1 MFPLYVPQVLQH
13 ETSYGCD
20 KPKAA
25 ALKLS
30 GNLLPSTMTGH
41 GPGMPTD
48 VEVLAD
54 ATAGAALVATA
65 AQHYIMGAAPTAP
78 PNTAPPFAPPRP
90 THLPAKR
97 AASQKSLPGRRSS
110 GRCRPRWAAWRGGSW
125 HAYRRP

>member
-1 MFPLYVPQVLQH
+1 MFPLSVPQVLEH
-13 ETSYGCD
+13 KTSNGCD
-20 KPKAA
+20 KSKATTFNMSD
-25 ALKLS
+25 ALW
-30 GNLLPSTMTGH
+30 PSTMTGH

-48 VEVLAD
+48 VEGLAD

-65 AQHYIMGAAPTAP
+65 TQHYIMGAAPTAP

-125 HAYRRP
+125 HACRRP